1 MAHKI
6 PYVATATPAHF
17 IDLMRKARKGI
28 EVNGPAFI
36 HAFSPCPRGW
46 RMPGELTIEISKIAV
61 DTCYFPLWEYENG
74 VWKLTDRSLAI
85 AKNPKLKKPIE
96 EFLKLQGRFRHL
108 FKPENQK
115 IIREIQ
121 EYVDLV
127 WEDLKERCENI

>member
-1 MAHKI
+1 
-6 PYVATATPAHF
+6 
-17 IDLMRKARKGI
+17 
-28 EVNGPAFI
+28 
-36 HAFSPCPRGW
+36 
-46 RMPGELTIEISKIAV
+46 MPGELTIEISKIAV